1 MFNPIA
7 YVRKLSWVVVTLVT
21 ITACS
26 KKDAAAD
33 GGTLPDP
40 VTAALN
46 LPETPY
52 NYAAIA
58 LPNHYN
64 TPDVVNQINTPANNS
79 ITDWGATLGR
89 VLFYEKKLSIN
100 QTVSCA
106 SCHNPAL
113 GFSDSAIL
121 SKGFAGGNTG
131 RHSMSLIN
139 ARYYTNG
146 RFFWDE
152 RANSLEAQVLQP
164 IQDAVE
170 MGMRLDSVVARLQ
183 NNNYYPP
190 LFTKAFG
197 DATINSDR
205 VSRALAQ
212 FVRSIVSY
220 QSKYDVGRQLAGGG
234 NPGQTNFPNFT
245 AEENLGKA
253 LFFSANTGCAACH
266 GTDAFTAPG
275 PRNNGL
281 DATITDAGVGGAL
294 GNPNLRGAFKA
305 HSLRNIALTAPYM
318 HDGRFRTLEQ
328 VIEHY
333 NSGVQQSPTLSPP
346 LVLPNNGG
354 VRRLNLTAQEKAAMV
369 AFLRTLTD
377 NTLATDAKYSN
388 PFK

>member
-1 MFNPIA
+1 M
-7 YVRKLSWVVVTLVT
+7 VTLISYFRKATLATLLLSGVV
-21 ITACS
+21 ACS

-33 GGTLPDP
+33 TTLPDP

-64 TPDVVNQINTPANNS
+64 TPDVVNQINTPANNN

-106 SCHNPAL
+106 NCHNPAL
-113 GFSDSAIL
+113 GFSDSMVL

-183 NNNYYPP
+183 NSNYYPP

-197 DATINSDR
+197 DATISSDR

-220 QSKYDVGRQLAGGG
+220 QSKYDAGRQLVGGG
-234 NPGQTNFPNFT
+234 NPGLTNFPNFT

-346 LVLPNNGG
+346 LILPNNGG

-377 NTLATDAKYSN
+377 NTIASDAKYSN